1 MTTSKVLTKDLM
13 KLMDDYVAKDKNSCA
28 TLARESGVPY
38 STVVRLLKGGNV
50 PSFES
55 VFPILLTIQNYK
67 NALAFVKKH
76 YPFISNYLSS
86 KDMATSFSKKAVRTV
101 KSPATAAKKAAA
113 SKSIRG
119 KKKSR
124 R

>member
-1 MTTSKVLTKDLM
+1 MTANKLLTKDLM
-13 KLMDDYVAKDKNSCA
+13 KLMDDYVSKDRNSCA

-67 NALAFVKKH
+67 SALAFVKKH

-86 KDMATSFSKKAVRTV
+86 KDMGGSFAKKATRAVR
-101 KSPATAAKKAAA
+101 SPAAAAKKAAV
-113 SKSIRG
+113 SKSLRG